1 MLMQKPLQSQP
12 MQNYLSYPAVENAL
26 TLVCFI
32 GGEPLNLVDAENL
45 EYWPN
50 CEVWEKASDSRKLY
64 QSYNNWI
71 KKGVTFT
78 SCYMI

>member
-1 MLMQKPLQSQP
+1 MNISLSAKIVMLMQKPLQSQP

-45 EYWPN
+45 EY
-50 CEVWEKASDSRKLY
+50 
-64 QSYNNWI
+64 
-71 KKGVTFT
+71 
-78 SCYMI
+78 